1 MQNQIVIVR
10 YEILYNSLYNKSNE
24 SLMFLL
30 LSVVIF
36 HWIIEKVEGFDIF
49 DTTYK
54 L

>member
-1 MQNQIVIVR
+1 MRNQIVIVR
-10 YEILYNSLYNKSNE
+10 YEIVYNSLYIKSNE
-24 SLMFLL
+24 SLVFIL

-36 HWIIEKVEGFDIF
+36 HWIIEKVEGFDMF